1 MAEERE
7 PPPLADAGQADFIEV
22 EDGEDLFSSA
32 VTTIEQVGITFT
44 RWLGAQSN
52 S

>member
-1 MAEERE
+1 MAEDRV

-22 EDGEDLFSSA
+22 EDGEDLFASA
-32 VTTIEQVGITFT
+32 VSTIEQVGTFT
-44 RWLGAQSN
+44 RWLAAQTN

>member
-7 PPPLADAGQADFIEV
+7 PPPLADAGQTDFIEV
-22 EDGEDLFSSA
+22 EDGEDLFESA
-32 VTTIEQVGITFT
+32 VTTIEQVGTLA
-44 RWLGAQSN
+44 RWLAGRTN